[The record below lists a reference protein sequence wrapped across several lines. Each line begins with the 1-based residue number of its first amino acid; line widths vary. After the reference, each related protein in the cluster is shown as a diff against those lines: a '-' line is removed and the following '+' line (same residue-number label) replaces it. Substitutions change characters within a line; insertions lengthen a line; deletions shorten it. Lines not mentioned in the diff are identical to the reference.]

1 MKIADP
7 WKQIITEQFL
17 KTTIRTPSRF
27 SLPPSSQRFLL
38 EQMCRTFPLN
48 KSIQIRPLRLA
59 GLRAEELKPET
70 EATQLI
76 LHIHGGA
83 FFLGSMNTHRAF
95 VSDLAAS
102 TQMQVIHLD
111 YPLSP
116 EHPYPE
122 AIDAL
127 FDVYQLLLEQ
137 GIQAKDIILS
147 GDSCGANLAL
157 ALALRIRDEQR
168 PQVSGLILLSPFLDL
183 SLTSE
188 SIRYNSK
195 LDALLSVEALETGID
210 YYVPEQIDP
219 ADPLVSPL
227 FDDLADL
234 PPTLVQVGSKEIL
247 LDDAQR
253 FRDKATK
260 AGVDVTFKLY
270 TGMWHNFQMFNAWF
284 PEAKMALDDIATFAQ
299 ALDQD

>member
-38 EQMCRTFPLN
+38 EQMCRAFPLN
-48 KSIQIRPLRLA
+48 KSIRIRPLRLA

-195 LDALLSVEALETGID
+195 LDALLSVEALETEVD
-210 YYVPEQIDP
+210 Q
-219 ADPLVSPL
+219 
-227 FDDLADL
+227 
-234 PPTLVQVGSKEIL
+234 EI
-247 LDDAQR
+247 
-253 FRDKATK
+253 
-260 AGVDVTFKLY
+260 
-270 TGMWHNFQMFNAWF
+270 
-284 PEAKMALDDIATFAQ
+284 
-299 ALDQD
+299 

>member
-38 EQMCRTFPLN
+38 EQMCSAFPRN

-195 LDALLSVEALETGID
+195 LDALLSIEALETGID

>member
-7 WKQIITEQFL
+7 WKQFFTEQLL
-17 KTTIRTPSRF
+17 KTTIRTPSRL
-27 SLPPSSQRFLL
+27 SLPPSSQRFIL
-38 EQMCRTFPLN
+38 EQMCRAFPLN
-48 KSIQIRPLRLA
+48 KSIHIRPLRLA

-157 ALALRIRDEQR
+157 ALALRIRDEKR
-168 PQVSGLILLSPFLDL
+168 PQISGLILPSPFLDL

-188 SIRYNSK
+188 SIRYNRK
-195 LDALLSVEALETGID
+195 LDALLSIEALETGID
-210 YYVPEQIDP
+210 YYIPEQIDP

-227 FDDLADL
+227 FDDLSDL
-234 PPTLVQVGSKEIL
+234 PPTLIQVGSKEIL

-253 FRDKATK
+253 FRDKAAE

-270 TGMWHNFQMFNAWF
+270 TGMWRNFQMFNAWF
-284 PEAKMALDDIATFAQ
+284 PEAQMALDDIATFAQ

>member
-17 KTTIRTPSRF
+17 KTTIRAPSQL
-27 SLPPSSQRFLL
+27 SIPPSGLRFVL
-38 EQMCRTFPLN
+38 EQMCRAFPLN
-48 KSIQIRPLRLA
+48 KSIHIRPLRLA

-70 EATQLI
+70 DVTQLI

-95 VSDLAAS
+95 ASDIAAS
-102 TQMQVIHLD
+102 TQMQVIQLD

-127 FDVYQLLLEQ
+127 FDVYQLLLTQ

-157 ALALRIRDEQR
+157 ALALRIRDEAL

-188 SIRYNSK
+188 SIRYNRK
-195 LDALLSVEALETGID
+195 HDALLSIEALEAGID
-210 YYVPEQIDP
+210 YYVPEQIDR

-227 FDDLADL
+227 FDDLSQL

-253 FRDKATK
+253 FKDKATE

-284 PEAKMALDDIATFAQ
+284 PEAKQALADIATFAQ

>member
-7 WKQIITEQFL
+7 WKQILTERLL

-38 EQMCRTFPLN
+38 EQMCRAFPLN
-48 KSIQIRPLRLA
+48 KSIRIRPLRLA

-195 LDALLSVEALETGID
+195 LDALLSV
-210 YYVPEQIDP
+210 
-219 ADPLVSPL
+219 
-227 FDDLADL
+227 
-234 PPTLVQVGSKEIL
+234 
-247 LDDAQR
+247 
-253 FRDKATK
+253 
-260 AGVDVTFKLY
+260 
-270 TGMWHNFQMFNAWF
+270 
-284 PEAKMALDDIATFAQ
+284 
-299 ALDQD
+299 

>member
-38 EQMCRTFPLN
+38 EQMCRAFPLN

-59 GLRAEELKPET
+59 GLRAEEIKPET

-127 FDVYQLLLEQ
+127 FDVYLLLLEQ

-195 LDALLSVEALETGID
+195 LDALLSIEALETGID

-253 FRDKATK
+253 FKDKATK
-260 AGVDVTFKLY
+260 AGIDVTFKLY

>member
-7 WKQIITEQFL
+7 WKQIFTEQLL

-38 EQMCRTFPLN
+38 EQMCRAFPLN
-48 KSIQIRPLRLA
+48 KSIHIRPLRLA

-127 FDVYQLLLEQ
+127 FDVYQL
-137 GIQAKDIILS
+137 
-147 GDSCGANLAL
+147 
-157 ALALRIRDEQR
+157 
-168 PQVSGLILLSPFLDL
+168 
-183 SLTSE
+183 
-188 SIRYNSK
+188 
-195 LDALLSVEALETGID
+195 
-210 YYVPEQIDP
+210 
-219 ADPLVSPL
+219 
-227 FDDLADL
+227 
-234 PPTLVQVGSKEIL
+234 
-247 LDDAQR
+247 
-253 FRDKATK
+253 
-260 AGVDVTFKLY
+260 
-270 TGMWHNFQMFNAWF
+270 
-284 PEAKMALDDIATFAQ
+284 
-299 ALDQD
+299 

>member
-7 WKQIITEQFL
+7 WKQIITEHLL

-27 SLPPSSQRFLL
+27 SLPPSSQRLLL
-38 EQMCRTFPLN
+38 EQMCRAFPLN

-122 AIDAL
+122 ALDAL
-127 FDVYQLLLEQ
+127 FDVYLLLLEQ

-195 LDALLSVEALETGID
+195 LDALLSIEALETGID

>member
-38 EQMCRTFPLN
+38 EQMCRAIRLN

-59 GLRAEELKPET
+59 GLRAEEIKPET

-127 FDVYQLLLEQ
+127 FDVYLLLLEQ

-219 ADPLVSPL
+219 ANPLVSPL
-227 FDDLADL
+227 FDDLVDL

-253 FRDKATK
+253 FRDKAAK

-284 PEAKMALDDIATFAQ
+284 PEANMALDDIATFAQ